1 MQTTGGIG
9 LLTWVLLLFLP
20 GWLPTSVGIA
30 WGHAIGITGSEIFHV
45 AVMLA
50 VRFLMW
56 Q

>member
-1 MQTTGGIG
+1 MQTIVGIG

-45 AVMLA
+45 AVMKL
-50 VRFLMW
+50 
-56 Q
+56 